1 MIDDD
6 DFDEEP
12 PGSTEDIPSL
22 KYRAST
28 SSDELLAYAIGLPAR
43 SSSPTKTNA
52 RLSMI

>member
-1 MIDDD
+1 MVDDC

-12 PGSTEDIPSL
+12 PGSAEDMPSL

-28 SSDELLAYAIGLPAR
+28 SSDELLAYAIGFSAR
-43 SSSPTKTNA
+43 SSSPSKTNA